1 MKITRGGPEWRLLL
15 RKLNELTGGEA
26 AILNFV
32 LLHESYSIFPCNVQV
47 LIFFDYQET
56 QIA

>member
-1 MKITRGGPEWRLLL
+1 MKITRGGLEWRLLL

-32 LLHESYSIFPCNVQV
+32 LLHKSPR
-47 LIFFDYQET
+47 
-56 QIA
+56 AK

>member
-32 LLHESYSIFPCNVQV
+32 LLHESPRV
-47 LIFFDYQET
+47 T
-56 QIA
+56 